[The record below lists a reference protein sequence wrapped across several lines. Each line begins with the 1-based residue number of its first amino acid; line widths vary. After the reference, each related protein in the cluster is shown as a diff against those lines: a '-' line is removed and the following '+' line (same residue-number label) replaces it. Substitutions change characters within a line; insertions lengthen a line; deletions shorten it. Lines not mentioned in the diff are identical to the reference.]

1 MLLAYAKTAPDGSD
15 VVVTVVNLDPRFTQS
30 GWVEVPVQPVAGLP
44 TYQVEDLLNGPTY
57 TWRVGDWNYVEL
69 NPVMTPAHILAV
81 SRPLLAEA

>member
-1 MLLAYAKTAPDGSD
+1 MKYSKSCSVRTFPLTRKTWAGTTAGSSR
-15 VVVTVVNLDPRFTQS
+15 TRLREPFQ
-30 GWVEVPVQPVAGLP
+30 
-44 TYQVEDLLNGPTY
+44 